1 MEDTLP
7 CSYSPLSNG
16 PPTIEGPLDKRRPRK
31 KATLIIFS
39 GLLLLLLGS
48 FLAVTLGVRWNSHNV
63 HENENDE
70 ALLATSEPS
79 SVSIP
84 LEPLHPVSRG
94 VSAGVSEKANLAFAD
109 HNVISYPWNNSMLS
123 WQRTSF
129 HFQPEKNWMNGPMFY
144 KGWYHFFYQY
154 NPNGAV
160 WGDIVWGHAV
170 STDLIHWLHLPLAM
184 VADQWY
190 DINGVWTG
198 SATVLPNGEVVMLYT
213 GSTNESVQVQNL
225 AYPAN
230 LSDPLL
236 IDWVKHSDNPVLL
249 PPPGINKNDFR
260 DPTTAWYTSDGKW
273 KFAIGSRV
281 NTTGITLVY
290 HTKDFKSYERL
301 DGLLH
306 SVPDTGMWECVDFYP
321 VSKTAAKGLDTSV
334 TGPGVKHVM
343 KTSLDND
350 RQDYYAL
357 GIYDE
362 QTDTWVPDNPNIGIG
377 IRYDYGIFYASKTF
391 YDEQKERR
399 VLWGWIGESDSEFA
413 DMKKGWASV
422 QGIPRTVLLD
432 TKTGSNLLQWPVEE
446 VDSLRLSGKEF
457 DKVEVK
463 AGSVVPLDIV
473 SATQLDI
480 VAEFELDEEALER
493 TAQSNVEFSCG
504 NSQGAAQRGALG
516 PFGLLI
522 LADESLSEQT
532 PVYFYI
538 AKGTDGNLTTFFCVD
553 RSRSSEATDVNKQIH
568 GGYVPVLKDEKLS
581 VRLLVDHS
589 IVESFVQ
596 GGRTCIT
603 SRVYPTKAIYG
614 AARLFLFNNATEATV
629 TSSLKIWQM
638 NSAFIHP
645 FHEKLSVRLL
655 VDHSIVESFVQG
667 GRTCITSRVYP
678 TKAIYGAARLFLFNN
693 ATEATVTS
701 SLKIWQMNSAFIHPF
716 RAK

>member
-1 MEDTLP
+1 MLKKTFCRILNREQESSLT
-7 CSYSPLSNG
+7 SNNY
-16 PPTIEGPLDKRRPRK
+16 PNP
-31 KATLIIFS
+31 
-39 GLLLLLLGS
+39 
-48 FLAVTLGVRWNSHNV
+48 
-63 HENENDE
+63 
-70 ALLATSEPS
+70 
-79 SVSIP
+79 IP
-84 LEPLHPVSRG
+84 LHTLSSHMLNLLHLVQFCLHPLFTKFKIYL
-94 VSAGVSEKANLAFAD
+94 EN
-109 HNVISYPWNNSMLS
+109 I
-123 WQRTSF
+123 T
-129 HFQPEKNWMNGPMFY
+129 GPMFY

-236 IDWVKHSDNPVLL
+236 IDWVKYSDNPVLL

-321 VSKTAAKGLDTSV
+321 VSKTAGKGLDTSV

-362 QTDTWVPDNPNIGIG
+362 KTDTWVPDNPNIGIG
-377 IRYDYGIFYASKTF
+377 IRYDYGMFYASKTF

-422 QGIPRTVLLD
+422 QV
-432 TKTGSNLLQWPVEE
+432 
-446 VDSLRLSGKEF
+446 
-457 DKVEVK
+457 
-463 AGSVVPLDIV
+463 
-473 SATQLDI
+473 
-480 VAEFELDEEALER
+480 
-493 TAQSNVEFSCG
+493 C
-504 NSQGAAQRGALG
+504 
-516 PFGLLI
+516 
-522 LADESLSEQT
+522 
-532 PVYFYI
+532 
-538 AKGTDGNLTTFFCVD
+538 
-553 RSRSSEATDVNKQIH
+553 
-568 GGYVPVLKDEKLS
+568 
-581 VRLLVDHS
+581 
-589 IVESFVQ
+589 
-596 GGRTCIT
+596 
-603 SRVYPTKAIYG
+603 
-614 AARLFLFNNATEATV
+614 
-629 TSSLKIWQM
+629 
-638 NSAFIHP
+638 
-645 FHEKLSVRLL
+645 
-655 VDHSIVESFVQG
+655 
-667 GRTCITSRVYP
+667 
-678 TKAIYGAARLFLFNN
+678 
-693 ATEATVTS
+693 
-701 SLKIWQMNSAFIHPF
+701 
-716 RAK
+716 

>member
-1 MEDTLP
+1 MVDSLP
-7 CSYSPLSNG
+7 CSYSPLPNG
-16 PPTIEGPLDKRRPRK
+16 PDTIEAPLAKRRPLK

-39 GLLLLLLGS
+39 GLLLLAL
-48 FLAVTLGVRWNSHNV
+48 FLAITIAGHHRNPYIHA
-63 HENENDE
+63 NENNE
-70 ALLATSEPS
+70 SLLATSK
-79 SVSIP
+79 P
-84 LEPLHPVSRG
+84 LEPVLPASRG
-94 VSAGVSEKANLAFAD
+94 VSAGVSEKSNRVFSG
-109 HNVISYPWNNSMLS
+109 HNVVEFPWNNSMLS

-170 STDLIHWLHLPLAM
+170 SNDLIHWLHLPLAM

-198 SATVLPNGEVVMLYT
+198 SATILPDGQVIMLYT
-213 GSTNESVQVQNL
+213 GSTNESMQVQNL

-236 IDWVKHSDNPVLL
+236 TNWVKYSGNPVLL
-249 PPPGINKNDFR
+249 PPPGINKKDFR

-273 KFAIGSRV
+273 KFAIGSKV
-281 NTTGITLVY
+281 NTTGITLLY
-290 HTKDFKSYERL
+290 HTKDFKSYELL

-306 SVPDTGMWECVDFYP
+306 SVPGTGMWECVDFYP
-321 VSKTAAKGLDTSV
+321 VSKTGDKGLDTSV
-334 TGPGVKHVM
+334 HGPGVKHVM

-350 RQDYYAL
+350 RSDYYAL
-357 GIYDE
+357 GTYDE
-362 QTDTWVPDNPNIGIG
+362 KNDTWVPDNPNIGIG
-377 IRYDYGIFYASKTF
+377 IRYDYGLFYASKTF
-391 YDEQKERR
+391 YDQQKRRR
-399 VLWGWIGESDSEFA
+399 VLWGWIGESDSEIA
-413 DMKKGWASV
+413 DVKKGWASL

-446 VDSLRLSGKEF
+446 VDSLRLTSKEF

-463 AGSVVPLDIV
+463 AGSVVPLDVV

-480 VAEFELDEEALER
+480 VAEFEIDKEALER
-493 TAQSNVEFSCG
+493 TAQSNVEFSCSTSG
-504 NSQGAAQRGALG
+504 GAAKRGALG
-516 PFGLLI
+516 PFGLLV

-532 PVYFYI
+532 PVFFYI

-553 RSRSSEATDVNKQIH
+553 QSRSSVATDVNKKTY
-568 GGYVPVLKDEKLS
+568 GAFVPVLKDENLS

-589 IVESFVQ
+589 IVESFAQ

-614 AARLFLFNNATEATV
+614 ATRLFLFNNATEASV

-645 FHEKLSVRLL
+645 YRPE
-655 VDHSIVESFVQG
+655 Q
-667 GRTCITSRVYP
+667 
-678 TKAIYGAARLFLFNN
+678 NN
-693 ATEATVTS
+693 
-701 SLKIWQMNSAFIHPF
+701 
-716 RAK
+716 